1 MTPIETTEEF
11 LGHLNLSDED
21 LREARDVVDEL
32 AEAIIR
38 GYWARH
44 KIDYAKEPNVTKS
57 TGVSE

>member
-1 MTPIETTEEF
+1 MTPIETTEQF
-11 LGHLNLSDED
+11 LGHLNLSDDE

-38 GYWARH
+38 GHWARH